1 MTNAEY
7 PAARRDDLVVQ
18 ETDDEVLV
26 YDLRSNKASCLNSTA
41 ALVWSQCDGTRSLD
55 EITEAVSTGAKEE
68 VSTDLIRLAL
78 SQLSKGRLLEGNY
91 ALEDCT
97 DRISR
102 RELIKRI
109 GLTSTI
115 ALPVVASMVAP
126 SAVQAQ
132 TCVGNDGVCTTSGQC
147 CSMCCKDVGGGVNQC
162 KPGGGACLP

>member
-7 PAARRDDLVVQ
+7 PTARRDDLVVQ

-26 YDLRSNKASCLNSTA
+26 YDLRTNKASCLNSTA
-41 ALVWSQCDGTRSLD
+41 ALVWNHCDGTRDVD
-55 EITEAVSTGAKEE
+55 EITGLVSIAAKRE
-68 VSTDLIRLAL
+68 VSTDVIRLAL
-78 SQLSKGRLLEGNY
+78 SQLSRGALLERDV
-91 ALEDCT
+91 AIAART
-97 DRISR
+97 DGVSR
-102 RELIKRI
+102 RELVKRI

-132 TCVGNDGVCTTSGQC
+132 TCVGNDGACTTSAQC